1 MAGIIERNAKTPAV
15 IKQKVSIVDGKPTWN
30 STPCVCMVFDFTQAD
45 IQYFGAVQNGKIFL
59 VSPLPNPP
67 KLPGMIVLDNIEY
80 DIKGI
85 KIYRNL
91 KGELLGYRIAVAGA
105 S

>member
-1 MAGIIERNAKTPAV
+1 MAGIIKKNAKTTAV
-15 IKQKVSIVDGKPTWN
+15 IKQCCSIVDGKPVWTTI
-30 STPCVCMVFDFTQAD
+30 SCLCLVFDFTQAD

-59 VSPLPNPP
+59 VAPLKNHPQ
-67 KLPGMIVLDNIEY
+67 LPGMIVLDNVEY

-85 KIYRNL
+85 KIHRNL
-91 KGELLGYRIAVAGA
+91 KGVVLGYRIAVAGA